1 MPLLLSGQLYDNF
14 SSETQQ
20 KCRHLDTVLLEDV
33 TKEPIR
39 VMTCDVIADFLEP
52 EEDQLKQTM
61 LHEKRMRVRQRI
73 ERNKYKD
80 QIFSGEIQ
88 ASELFQTDPD
98 LEEMT
103 QFFHHDFIKKYED
116 GIALYLEGYW
126 PEAKVEFEK
135 VSRIKGFDDRPTQNL
150 LRFMRKTNFIAPAD
164 WKNYSLVQ
172 NYIDLE

>member
-1 MPLLLSGQLYDNF
+1 
-14 SSETQQ
+14 
-20 KCRHLDTVLLEDV
+20 
-33 TKEPIR
+33 
-39 VMTCDVIADFLEP
+39 
-52 EEDQLKQTM
+52 
-61 LHEKRMRVRQRI
+61 MRVRQRI

-88 ASELFQTDPD
+88 ASGLFQTDSD

-103 QFFHHDFIKKYED
+103 QFFQNDFMKKYEA
-116 GIALYLEGYW
+116 GIALYLEGFW

-172 NYIDLE
+172 NYIDLK